1 MSHRK
6 RSWPQILCTLWL
18 CDSCCAHRRF
28 CLRRLPDHA
37 VRLLHAGKEAAATV
51 VSGVSKRAGLS
62 SPNYLKLVMDGE
74 RNLTHEMARRFATAM
89 RLSDDEASYFCI
101 LVNLTHTDSTEGA

>member
-1 MSHRK
+1 
-6 RSWPQILCTLWL
+6 
-18 CDSCCAHRRF
+18 
-28 CLRRLPDHA
+28 
-37 VRLLHAGKEAAATV
+37 
-51 VSGVSKRAGLS
+51 
-62 SPNYLKLVMDGE
+62 MDGE